1 MLTDS
6 GESGIANQARA
17 DYAGKMEARLDRMEG
32 RLTAIEADVAVI
44 RSNYATKEDLAKL
57 REELRGEILSGKA
70 EFHKTIYEQTWKILH
85 FMTGVVIAVVGAV
98 YFIARYVH

>member
-1 MLTDS
+1 MLTDN
-6 GESGIANQARA
+6 GESSIANQARA
-17 DYAGKMEARLDRMEG
+17 DYAGKMEARLDRLEG

-57 REELRGEILSGKA
+57 RDELRGEIFSGKSDVQKA
-70 EFHKTIYEQTWKILH
+70 INEQTWKILH
-85 FMTGVVIAVVGAV
+85 FMTGVVVAVVGAV

>member
-1 MLTDS
+1 MLTDN
-6 GESGIANQARA
+6 GESSIANQARA

-57 REELRGEILSGKA
+57 RNEIFEGRA
-70 EFHKTIYEQTWKILH
+70 DFHKTIYEQTWKILH
-85 FMTGVVIAVVGAV
+85 FMTGVVVAVVGAV